1 MKLVR
6 TTTYA
11 EPEHYSETALVD
23 APAFVDREDFLDA
36 AFGAGWDISAPDD
49 FRGGQD
55 VGFTFVGVF
64 QGVPR
69 VLEFEWRAEGF
80 DKFLGEFNR
89 FAERVDLATLP
100 SDYRQS
106 DMPQIDVLYETE
118 RAHAARLAEEAAD
131 RRMRALDESQRRER
145 PEH

>member
-1 MKLVR
+1 MKIVR
-6 TTTYA
+6 TTSFTY
-11 EPEHYSETALVD
+11 PEHFSETVLVD
-23 APAFVDREDFLDA
+23 APEYSDREDFLDA
-36 AFGAGWDISAPDD
+36 AFEYGEEILEPDQFD
-49 FRGGQD
+49 GGQD

-80 DKFLGEFNR
+80 EKFLGEFDR

-118 RAHAARLAEEAAD
+118 QAHAARLAAEAD
-131 RRMRALDESQRRER
+131 RRNQCR
-145 PEH
+145 